1 LALEFLAQYTDDP
14 RVDVGDQFGGNL
26 RALRLEAGMTQE
38 DLAHAAK
45 LHPSEISRVERAHRD
60 PRLTTITR
68 LAAGLDVPPASLL
81 DPLP

>member
-1 LALEFLAQYTDDP
+1 LALEFLAQYTDDA
-14 RVDVGDQFGGNL
+14 RVVAGEQFGRKL

-60 PRLTTITR
+60 PRLTTIIR

-81 DPLP
+81 EPIP